1 MDTLVENL
9 EVVLA
14 GAGQIGHV
22 AAGSRHQGIEVI
34 ESRLA
39 HLGTVVDKLV
49 AQGRQLGIVGHP
61 VHTQPPLAKQRS
73 HKRGNEA
80 THVDK
85 HIEYLESAVAFALG
99 LFQGF
104 GALLGSFGLEIV
116 VELADDSLQVALE
129 QTVTEGNE
137 EERETGKREQPRY
150 ISAGGQNRNR
160 QQHIAS
166 SHDNQTG
173 LDGTF
178 VVLRTVG
185 NDTAHQCQQ
194 IDTGIKK

>member
-14 GAGQIGHV
+14 GAGQVGHV
-22 AAGSRHQGIEVI
+22 AAGSCHQGIEVI
-34 ESRLA
+34 ESGLT

-49 AQGRQLGIVGHP
+49 AQGRQLGIVGHT
-61 VHTQPPLAKQRS
+61 VRTQPPLAQQRS
-73 HKRGNEA
+73 HKRGNESA
-80 THVDK
+80 HVDK
-85 HIEYLESAVAFALG
+85 YIEYLESAVAFALG
-99 LFQGF
+99 LLQGF

-116 VELADDSLQVALE
+116 VELAHDGLQVTLE
-129 QTVTEGNE
+129 QTVTEGYE
-137 EERETGKREQPRY
+137 EERETGEREQPCHV
-150 ISAGGQNRNR
+150 SASSQDRNR
-160 QQHIAS
+160 QQHIAC

-185 NDTAHQCQQ
+185 NDTAYQRQQ
-194 IDTGIKK
+194 IDTGIEE